1 MSHRFSFPWSASALA
16 VFCAAAITGCGG
28 KDVPAKTVLTD
39 QDKQQIEE
47 LNKQR
52 LDEWGKPI
60 K

>member
-1 MSHRFSFPWSASALA
+1 MNRFSLRLSACLL
-16 VFCAAAITGCGG
+16 VLICAAAITGCGG

>member
-1 MSHRFSFPWSASALA
+1 MYRFSLRLSACLFSL
-16 VFCAAAITGCGG
+16 FCAAAIVGCGS